1 MGVSFSH
8 PNLVPQLV
16 AWDSSHNLKLKISKL
31 KIYLS
36 KQILGSLGSV
46 QFTPSSRELSMILFQ
61 SHVFLYADRIT
72 SPVSTQMRMNIEQ
85 LQADTAVKM
94 AVLSPTLYYS
104 PSYFSVP
111 ACIMSIFS

>member
-1 MGVSFSH
+1 MPLRLFMGVSFSH

-46 QFTPSSRELSMILFQ
+46 QFTPSSPESCL
-61 SHVFLYADRIT
+61 
-72 SPVSTQMRMNIEQ
+72 
-85 LQADTAVKM
+85 
-94 AVLSPTLYYS
+94 
-104 PSYFSVP
+104 
-111 ACIMSIFS
+111 